1 MLSNEQLKQI
11 KNLIN
16 IVDDNII
23 IKEDIINIY
32 QRFLEWKDNFNKL
45 YDFNQI
51 NIENIS
57 TIPYLIDFI
66 KFTFHEFKLCFINI
80 NKNQLYQIFQNN
92 NLNNN
97 LNNKSNI
104 IILKSKNN
112 SNLWCIKKILNTWT
126 EIGLST
132 LYFKPVNINKLLNT
146 INNFDV
152 LFLINDLYI
161 FKILINNISN
171 LNNCYNQLHIN
182 NNTLIQNI
190 LHHKL
195 HKLTFNIYYYSS
207 FIHQYINI
215 NFNQLKNLIN
225 NLLKNNN
232 LKLNILEYNEILSSS
247 IIFKNDKH
255 NIIWY
260 NSLNIKE
267 KNENNVVENNV
278 VENNV
283 VENNV
288 VENNVVEN
296 NVIENNVVEN
306 NVIENNVIENDVVEN
321 DVVEN
326 DVEVENDVIE
336 NDVIEND
343 VVEVEDKDIEVNKS
357 SNVILYVDYDS
368 SKNEIYHI
376 DCNMSN
382 TRGIYRLRL

>member
-16 IVDDNII
+16 IVDDNIVI
-23 IKEDIINIY
+23 QEDIINIY

-45 YDFNQI
+45 YDFNQV

-57 TIPYLIDFI
+57 TAPYLIDLI
-66 KFTFHEFKLCFINI
+66 KFTFKEFKLCFINI

-97 LNNKSNI
+97 LNNDSNI

-171 LNNCYNQLHIN
+171 LNNSYNQLYKN
-182 NNTLIQNI
+182 NNTLLHNI
-190 LHHKL
+190 LHHRL

-232 LKLNILEYNEILSSS
+232 LKLNILEYNKILSSS
-247 IIFKNDKH
+247 IIFNNDKH

-260 NSLNIKE
+260 NSSNIKE
-267 KNENNVVENNV
+267 KIKNENVIVENEVVENDVVVNDV
-278 VENNV
+278 VENDV
-283 VENNV
+283 VENVV
-288 VENNVVEN
+288 VENVVVEN
-296 NVIENNVVEN
+296 DVVEN
-306 NVIENNVIENDVVEN
+306 EAVENDVVEN

-326 DVEVENDVIE
+326 DVV
-336 NDVIEND
+336 END
-343 VVEVEDKDIEVNKS
+343 VVEINKS

-382 TRGIYRLRL
+382 IKGIYRLRL

>member
-11 KNLIN
+11 QNLIN

-267 KNENNVVENNV
+267 KNENNVVE
-278 VENNV
+278 VENDV
-283 VENNV
+283 V
-288 VENNVVEN
+288 
-296 NVIENNVVEN
+296 
-306 NVIENNVIENDVVEN
+306 ENDVVEN

-326 DVEVENDVIE
+326 DVEVENDVIENDVIE